1 MAAEFKSEA
10 KIENQVYP
18 QQMTASNEIITNL
31 HNKEP
36 WILLLAQPQSGKSG
50 TYMDVA
56 YKSIEQNLF
65 KSVVIITGSPDLS
78 LIKQVEA
85 NIKDITEIYKME
97 NPELCEDI
105 DRYEKIKILKP
116 SQCNNYKI
124 RNDTLFIHDESHYA
138 QDINNIIGK
147 FMKKMGLD
155 GALLST
161 NNVDYLRERNIA
173 FISVSATPFSELI
186 QNQSNKGLQKKIVTL
201 YPGDTYIGINQ
212 LPIKY
217 IEQRHMTMDFIE
229 EKIQDP
235 KYNGKY
241 IIVRTHNTKD
251 TGLSDLCNLMSVPYH
266 TIFQGDNYDILDVA
280 PDNQDCPHIIHI
292 SGKGRMG
299 QVFAKRTQKRY
310 IGAVIETSKLPNT
323 DTAIQG
329 LLGRM
334 CGYYNSVIDVYIS
347 IKCKSDINKYA
358 DYWSTP
364 YSTTI
369 SLTTIKKAKNV
380 IPSKE
385 TKNTKDIYV
394 KDKSGKVWKKT
405 VPIKIEMRLINIHDP
420 NYGNIN
426 KLKNRNK
433 EEVICELKNYIQDFI
448 PELYDIFDDDESEN
462 YITLRDIS
470 KYPNL
475 KESLDNALDNNEPYT
490 HNFTNCV
497 CENITEKVK
506 PITIINKDP
515 KYIYLCYYKKTDL
528 NWNDIDNVSS
538 VHSRSIYNVHME
550 DDNIILITNACQPIV
565 IPPITG
571 EDQDKFKQHLELCV
585 RRTKIGE
592 PEYDINVQ
600 KMITSIVD
608 FSSGSSTG
616 IYFNSQ
622 VFSEDVLKQIF
633 KEVSQKHRIKI
644 KSNKFR
650 GRQIPGYI
658 RYKSITWTF
667 A

>member
-18 QQMTASNEIITNL
+18 QQMAASDEIITNL

-78 LIKQVEA
+78 LINQVKA
-85 NIKDITEIYKME
+85 NIEEITEIYKME

-105 DRYEKIKILKP
+105 VRNEKIKILKP
-116 SQCNNYKI
+116 SQCKNYKI
-124 RNDTLFIHDESHYA
+124 WNDTLFIHDESHYA

-251 TGLSDLCNLMSVPYH
+251 TGLSDLCNRMLVPYH
-266 TIFQGDNYDILDVA
+266 TIFQGDNYDILDA
-280 PDNQDCPHIIHI
+280 EPYNQDCPHIIHI

-299 QVFAKRTQKRY
+299 QVLAKNTQKKY

-334 CGYYNSVIDVYIS
+334 CGYYYSVIDVYIS
-347 IKCKSDINKYA
+347 IKCKSDIKKYA
-358 DYWSTP
+358 DYWSTQD
-364 YSTTI
+364 STPM
-369 SLTTIKKAKNV
+369 SLTTIKKAK
-380 IPSKE
+380 KC
-385 TKNTKDIYV
+385 
-394 KDKSGKVWKKT
+394 
-405 VPIKIEMRLINIHDP
+405 VPI
-420 NYGNIN
+420 
-426 KLKNRNK
+426 
-433 EEVICELKNYIQDFI
+433 
-448 PELYDIFDDDESEN
+448 
-462 YITLRDIS
+462 
-470 KYPNL
+470 
-475 KESLDNALDNNEPYT
+475 
-490 HNFTNCV
+490 
-497 CENITEKVK
+497 
-506 PITIINKDP
+506 
-515 KYIYLCYYKKTDL
+515 
-528 NWNDIDNVSS
+528 
-538 VHSRSIYNVHME
+538 
-550 DDNIILITNACQPIV
+550 
-565 IPPITG
+565 
-571 EDQDKFKQHLELCV
+571 
-585 RRTKIGE
+585 
-592 PEYDINVQ
+592 
-600 KMITSIVD
+600 
-608 FSSGSSTG
+608 
-616 IYFNSQ
+616 
-622 VFSEDVLKQIF
+622 
-633 KEVSQKHRIKI
+633 
-644 KSNKFR
+644 
-650 GRQIPGYI
+650 
-658 RYKSITWTF
+658 
-667 A
+667 